1 MLCQTYRPVLFLAL
15 SVIVRLAETSLA
27 PSPRWGQAAAIVNN
41 RFCFHGGKTG
51 AIGVNETTAKN
62 TNDLL
67 LLNSIHS
74 ISTQSAPWALGSLDG
89 PTTSYQS
96 AVPGGQDNVY
106 LIVYG
111 GQPANGALN
120 NTSNSTLYYYNTLTD
135 AWFKPNVDSPPRR
148 IEHTMATNTDSGS
161 AYLFGGYPLTNDL
174 WSLDTIAMQWQQLP
188 NQTSTPSPRYHHT
201 ATLLDDG
208 RMIVVGGFDGNNT
221 VNMTD
226 IYTFDTNSLQWSY
239 TKATG
244 SIPASRRDHAATALP
259 DGSSVLIHGGTNKQ
273 YSSFMSDIAILNC
286 TTYDSCVWQTPPN
299 PSPPAGRYAHTAT
312 LIDNFIIIAFG
323 FTAKDTG
330 DSNIYI
336 YDLKKFAWVKSY
348 QPVTSVAPGPTSA
361 SPVNTTTSSTSSTT
375 SATTVSDIASPP
387 PSSPSP
393 GAKAGVAIGSIAGI
407 AAAGALIFVFY
418 RRSKDRRHANSPPD
432 HFNRHNPSPT
442 PSDIS
447 DNDTTPPPNR
457 FSMIFSGRNSTHTQR
472 YSWQPN
478 QHINPPAMV
487 SSYPRYNRA
496 SMVSHAGTMYNNQRY
511 SINNIS
517 NIFEAPEDLRG
528 VDVGNSYFMPRKELF
543 VVNADSD
550 SKRSV
555 TPY

>member
-135 AWFKPNVDSPPRR
+135 SWFQPKVDSPSRR
-148 IEHTMATNTDSGS
+148 IEHTMTTNTDSGS

-188 NQTSTPSPRYHHT
+188 NQTFTPSPRYHHT
-201 ATLLDDG
+201 TTLLADG
-208 RMIVVGGFDGNNT
+208 RMVVVGGFDGNNT

-259 DGSSVLIHGGTNKQ
+259 DGNSLLIHGGTNKQ
-273 YSSFMSDIAILNC
+273 YTSFMSDIAILNC
-286 TTYDSCVWQTPPN
+286 TTFDSCIWQTPPN

-323 FTAKDTG
+323 FTAKETG

-348 QPVTSVAPGPTSA
+348 QPVTSVAPGPTSP
-361 SPVNTTTSSTSSTT
+361 SPVDTTTSSTSSTA
-375 SATTVSDIASPP
+375 SATTVSDISSPP

-393 GAKAGVAIGSIAGI
+393 GTTAGVTIGSIAGV
-407 AAAGALIFVFY
+407 AAVGALIVVFY
-418 RRSKDRRHANSPPD
+418 RRRKDRRNSSNPPS
-432 HFNRHNPSPT
+432 HFNRHNPSPA

-447 DNDTTPPPNR
+447 DNDTTPPQNR
-457 FSMIFSGRNSTHTQR
+457 FSMIFSGRDSTNTQR
-472 YSWQPN
+472 YSWHPN
-478 QHINPPAMV
+478 QYTRPPTMV
-487 SSYPRYNRA
+487 SSYARHNRA
-496 SMVSHAGTMYNNQRY
+496 SLLSHPGTMYNNQRY
-511 SINNIS
+511 SVNNIS
-517 NIFEAPEDLRG
+517 NIFEAPEDFRG